1 MCVNDL
7 AISRFDVAGVWL
19 LLLLDIF
26 ACLEKNCAG
35 LFWQA
40 IILVLTVIALVDG
53 RLTAGQLRY
62 CYDCAANYFP

>member
-1 MCVNDL
+1 MHVNGL
-7 AISRFDVAGVWL
+7 TISRFDVAGVRL

-26 ACLEKNCAG
+26 TCMEKNCAG

-53 RLTAGQLRY
+53 RLIAGQLR
-62 CYDCAANYFP
+62 